1 MSEIQLG
8 NFGKK
13 DSVDIDK
20 LKGGIKQSD
29 INNKRLQQIFTKID
43 ANNNGIIETDEMA
56 LFTKNIQ
63 DEAKDSGLDN
73 SEAASLMKKMGIER
87 PNVQDLYQF
96 LRITEEQSQNIRSS
110 KTIHSGGQ
118 IVGINIEYQPDS
130 EGNIFS
136 SLYNAD
142 TGVKISDTIQDKN
155 YAKATTYYQADGET
169 PAYYTLSQGTQTD
182 YIDTMNRVFRREIQK
197 AEGVIDI
204 TQYEYEE
211 NSTEP
216 YKATTIHADG
226 TITVEENGVKRVVN
240 PDGTEVPVNDAPSD
254 ENPQTLVPDTENTEL
269 AENTRKL
276 DNGRLLT
283 IKETD
288 DGKVKVTLQENEN
301 SEPVELHYDDDG
313 NIISHP
319 KEGETFAQTAKR
331 LGIEKGTPE
340 YEKFKEL
347 NEKKKKKGWF
357 LVGAEVKIPAGMEEK
372 VNLEGL
378 TVDNK
383 AEIEKYVDRINGRT
397 PTPTTTP
404 VPTSSPT
411 PTEAPAPTSVPA
423 STSAPAPTEAPV
435 KSTGQ
440 PSVAESDTAD
450 TQTHTAEPEASA
462 PVAPELTPPPGK
474 PRPAK
479 DIAQSLKDDI
489 YAKTILGLPTTGEDF
504 EKHLAEITP
513 DNVEEVMA
521 VYKKI
526 NGDGENLME
535 AILKERGL
543 STEDRTAYLMHVK
556 NALITAV
563 KQKGIYVDDISK
575 DFDKE
580 ISYQMEKFGLARA
593 NIINSFFVKLN
604 DRIENKDDSKITKP
618 NGKIDGT
625 FSQGNTGDCWLLS
638 SIQALSQTP
647 KGLEILNDSVSVDEE
662 GNVTVTLKGAG
673 KSYLITPEE
682 LAGNYQFSSGDAD
695 VRAIEIAM
703 DRYFIEERGINNWVL
718 FNPATKYDLNS
729 NTASLAFEILTG
741 QGGRNFLTNCIYAKI
756 PDMWFTD
763 SQSDNFNKENH
774 IAVVG
779 AYFKDDRTFSSPDGN
794 GDVTLHTDHAYAVK
808 GSDEKNVYLIN
819 PWDTSKIITVP
830 RETFKEF
837 FNSIDEFDL

>member
-155 YAKATTYYQADGET
+155 YAKATTFYGEDGET
-169 PAYYTLSQGTQTD
+169 PAYYTMSQGAKTD
-182 YIDTMNRVFRREIQK
+182 YIDTLNRVFRREIQK
-197 AEGVIDI
+197 ADGVIDI
-204 TQYEYEE
+204 IQYEYAED
-211 NSTEP
+211 SAEP
-216 YKATTIHADG
+216 YKTTTLQADG
-226 TITVEENGVKRVVN
+226 TMTIEENGVKRVVN
-240 PDGTEVPVNDAPSD
+240 PYAAEEASNDT
-254 ENPQTLVPDTENTEL
+254 PQTLPPENGESPEL
-269 AENTRKL
+269 AENVRKL
-276 DNGRLLT
+276 DNGRILT
-283 IKETD
+283 IKEDT
-288 DGKVKVTLQENEN
+288 DGKVKVTVQENEN

-313 NIISHP
+313 NIISHA

-331 LGIEKGTPE
+331 LGIEKGSPE

-347 NEKKKKKGWF
+347 NSRAAKKGWF

-372 VNLEGL
+372 VNLDGL
-378 TVDNK
+378 TVDSK
-383 AEIEKYVDRINGRT
+383 AEIEKYIDKINKNS
-397 PTPTTTP
+397 
-404 VPTSSPT
+404 VPAP
-411 PTEAPAPTSVPA
+411 APAPTH
-423 STSAPAPTEAPV
+423 TPAPTTAPEQTDVPSPTETPVVQEPTEQTPVEAPDEV
-435 KSTGQ
+435 VSPTHPPKSEET
-440 PSVAESDTAD
+440 
-450 TQTHTAEPEASA
+450 A
-462 PVAPELTPPPGK
+462 PVTPDELTPPPGN

-489 YAKTILGLPTTGEDF
+489 YAKTILGLPTTGEDI
-504 EKHLAEITP
+504 EKHLAEITS
-513 DNVEEVMA
+513 DNVNEVMA
-521 VYKKI
+521 AYKKI
-526 NGDGENLME
+526 NDDGENLME
-535 AILKERGL
+535 AILEERGL
-543 STEDRTAYLMHVK
+543 STEVRTKYLMHVK
-556 NALITAV
+556 NALITAA
-563 KQKGIYVDDISK
+563 KQDGVYVDDISE

-580 ISYQMEKFGLARA
+580 ISYQMEKFGIARA
-593 NIINSFFVKLN
+593 TYINSFLTKLN
-604 DRIENKDDSKITKP
+604 DRIENKDASKITKP
-618 NGKIDGT
+618 NGKIDQT
-625 FSQGNTGDCWLLS
+625 FSQGNTGDCWLLA
-638 SIQALSQTP
+638 SIQALAQTP
-647 KGLEILNDSVSVDEE
+647 KGLEILNDSVSVDEK

-682 LAGNYQFSSGDAD
+682 LAGNHQFSSGDGD

-703 DRYFIEERGINNWVL
+703 DRYFMEERGVRGRI
-718 FNPATKYDLNS
+718 DLNG
-729 NTASLAFEILTG
+729 NKEHTAFRLLTG
-741 QGGRNFLTNCIYAKI
+741 KGGKNLFSDSYGRI
-756 PDMWFTD
+756 PDFWISD
-763 SQSDNFNKENH
+763 SQIDNFNTENH
-774 IAVVG
+774 VACV
-779 AYFKDDRTFSSPDGN
+779 AAHHKSDLTFAAPDGA
-794 GDVTLHTDHAYAVK
+794 GVVTLHTGHAYAVK
-808 GSDEKNVYLIN
+808 GSDKENVYLIN
-819 PWDTSKIITVP
+819 PWDTSKVITVP